1 MTIQEDDNR
10 TLRALLAMVV
20 PVALPHY
27 CDDVKTQ
34 RRVGKT
40 ISAMKQPLDFRMRT
54 VWL

>member
-10 TLRALLAMVV
+10 KLQALLAIV
-20 PVALPHY
+20 PITLPHY

-40 ISAMKQPLDFRMRT
+40 ISAIKQPLDFRMHT
-54 VWL
+54 VWI

>member
-10 TLRALLAMVV
+10 TLRALLAIV

-27 CDDVKTQ
+27 CDDPKTQ
-34 RRVGKT
+34 LRVGKT
-40 ISAMKQPLDFRMRT
+40 ISAIKQPLDFRMRT

>member
-1 MTIQEDDNR
+1 MTIQEDDDR

-20 PVALPHY
+20 PVALPDY

-40 ISAMKQPLDFRMRT
+40 ICAIKQPLDFRMRT